1 MRPAW
6 ARRVGVAAAGLTLAA
21 CATSGPRIES
31 GVFRVQEQFRITVP
45 GPQWDA
51 ISEGRADLELKHRA
65 GDAGLMANAECGVR
79 YARVDL
85 RVLTRRLFVGFRDR
99 DVLERGTA
107 QVAGLPAAHAVIE
120 GAVAGEARRVRVEAF
135 IIKTGE
141 CVYDLVYVAPAD
153 AYAERR
159 PDFERF
165 VASFVKE

>member
-1 MRPAW
+1 LSSIAILAEYGGKRMLLPGD
-6 ARRVGVAAAGLTLAA
+6 ARGEDVLAGLKAA
-21 CATSGPRIES
+21 KLLDNSPLHLDILKLPHHGSDRNVATE
-31 GVFRVQEQFRITVP
+31 
-45 GPQWDA
+45 
-51 ISEGRADLELKHRA
+51 
-65 GDAGLMANAECGVR
+65 
-79 YARVDL
+79 
-85 RVLTRRLFVGFRDR
+85 
-99 DVLERGTA
+99 VLERGTA